1 MSQFKAAVMDG
12 DAVERTLKR
21 IAHEILEKNQG
32 CKDLCLVGICKR
44 GVPMARILA
53 AHIENIEGCRV
64 PVGQLDISQYR
75 DDIGPFSQVTA
86 TGATDIPFSVVDKRV
101 VLIDDVLYTG
111 RTARAAIDALIG
123 MGRPACVQLAVLIDR
138 GHRELPIRGDYIGK
152 NLPTSRSERVSVCL
166 PETDGTTGVS
176 LYTV

>member
-1 MSQFKAAVMDG
+1 MSEFKAAVMDG
-12 DAVERTLKR
+12 AAVERTLKR

-32 CKDLCLVGICKR
+32 CDGLCLVGICKR

-53 AHIENIEGCRV
+53 AHIESIEGCHV

-75 DDIGPFSQVTA
+75 DDLGPFFPEHA
-86 TGATDIPFSVVDKRV
+86 AGATDIPFPVVDKRI
-101 VLIDDVLYTG
+101 VLVDDVLYTG
-111 RTARAAIDALIG
+111 RTARAAIDALIS

-152 NLPTSRSERVSVCL
+152 NLPTSRNERVSVCL
-166 PETDGTTGVS
+166 PETDGTTGVA